1 MARPLFTVITVCY
14 NSEKTIE
21 RTLRSVLNQ
30 TEQDYEYLI
39 IDGASTDGTLDIVRR
54 YEPEFGDKLHIFSE
68 KDNGIYD
75 AMNKGIAKASGELIG
90 LVNSDDYYELD
101 ALENMKK
108 AYLDAVTCKDNDNS
122 YISEQS
128 KEELAITHKNHVILY
143 GMQRRL
149 RGGEEIEI
157 EFINHRILG
166 ESMICHP
173 TCFVSRDVYGDFGAY
188 DTNYKSA
195 ADLDFLLKIKNTT
208 DTTFVPVYHIISNFE
223 LGGMSASGRGAR
235 EAARVRHKYGVYSR
249 TRMNYVIFQSRII
262 DFVHWVKRKRT
273 S

>member
-21 RTLRSVLNQ
+21 RTLKSVLNQ

-75 AMNKGIAKASGELIG
+75 AMNKGIAKAAGELIG

-108 AYLDAVTCKDNDNS
+108 AYLENVECKGNDTS
-122 YISEQS
+122 QDVDL
-128 KEELAITHKNHVILY
+128 KHHVILY

-173 TCFVSRDVYGDFGAY
+173 TCFVSRDVYRDFGVY
-188 DTNYKSA
+188 DTGYKSA
-195 ADLDFLLKIKNTT
+195 ADLDFLLRIKRTT
-208 DTTFVPVYHIISNFE
+208 DTAFIPVYHIISNFE

-235 EAARVRHKYGVYSR
+235 EAARVRYKYGVYSKA
-249 TRMNYVIFQSRII
+249 RMNYVIFQSRII
-262 DFVHWVKRKRT
+262 DFVHWVKRL
-273 S
+273 

>member
-1 MARPLFTVITVCY
+1 MASPLFTVITVCY

-21 RTLRSVLNQ
+21 RTLQSVLNQ

-54 YEPEFGDKLHIFSE
+54 YEPKFGGRLHIFSE

-108 AYLDAVTCKDNDNS
+108 TYLGLTSSNEVHD
-122 YISEQS
+122 
-128 KEELAITHKNHVILY
+128 HVILY

-149 RGGEEIEI
+149 RNSEEIEI
-157 EFINHRILG
+157 EFVNHRILG
-166 ESMICHP
+166 EGMICHP
-173 TCFVSRDVYGDFGAY
+173 TCFVSRAVYNDFGAY
-188 DTNYKSA
+188 DTNYRSA
-195 ADLDFLLKIKNTT
+195 ADLDFLLRIKNTT
-208 DTTFVPVYHIISNFE
+208 DTKFVPVYHIISNFE

-235 EAARVRHKYGVYSR
+235 EAARVRYKYGVYSKA
-249 TRMNYVIFQSRII
+249 RMNYVIFQSSII
-262 DFVHWVKRKRT
+262 DFVHWVKRL
-273 S
+273 

>member
-1 MARPLFTVITVCY
+1 MASPLFTVITVCY

-21 RTLRSVLNQ
+21 RTLQSVLNQ

-39 IDGASTDGTLDIVRR
+39 IDGASTDGTLDIVRS
-54 YEPEFGDKLHIFSE
+54 YETKFGDRLHIFSE

-108 AYLDAVTCKDNDNS
+108 AYLGL
-122 YISEQS
+122 ISSNE
-128 KEELAITHKNHVILY
+128 AHDHVILY

-149 RGGEEIEI
+149 RNSEEIEI
-157 EFINHRILG
+157 EFVNHRILG
-166 ESMICHP
+166 EGMICHP
-173 TCFVSRDVYGDFGAY
+173 TCFVSRAVYNDFGAY
-188 DTNYKSA
+188 DTNYRSA
-195 ADLDFLLKIKNTT
+195 ADLDFLLRIKTTT
-208 DTTFVPVYHIISNFE
+208 DTVFIPVYHIISNFE

-235 EAARVRHKYGVYSR
+235 EAARVRCKYGVYSKA
-249 TRMNYVIFQSRII
+249 RMNYVIFQSRII
-262 DFVHWVKRKRT
+262 DFVHWVKRL
-273 S
+273 

>member
-21 RTLRSVLNQ
+21 RTLQSVLNQ

-54 YEPEFGDKLHIFSE
+54 YEPEFGGKLHIFSE

-108 AYLDAVTCKDNDNS
+108 AYLEKAACKDNDNS
-122 YISEQS
+122 HISEQS
-128 KEELAITHKNHVILY
+128 KEEPAITHKRHIILY

-157 EFINHRILG
+157 EFVNDRILG

-195 ADLDFLLKIKNTT
+195 ADLDFLLRIKRTT
-208 DTTFVPVYHIISNFE
+208 DTAFIPVYHIISNFE

-235 EAARVRHKYGVYSR
+235 EAAKVRCKYGVYSR
-249 TRMNYVIFQSRII
+249 TRMNYVILQSRII
-262 DFVHWVKRKRT
+262 DFVHWVKRK
-273 S
+273 

>member
-1 MARPLFTVITVCY
+1 MASPLFTVITVCY
-14 NSEKTIE
+14 NSERTIE
-21 RTLRSVLNQ
+21 RTLQSVLNQ

-39 IDGASTDGTLDIVRR
+39 IDGASTDDTLDIVRR
-54 YEPEFGDKLHIFSE
+54 YEPQFGGKLHIYSE

-108 AYLDAVTCKDNDNS
+108 AFLGLTSSNEAHD
-122 YISEQS
+122 
-128 KEELAITHKNHVILY
+128 HVIFY

-149 RGGEEIEI
+149 RNSEEIEI
-157 EFINHRILG
+157 EFVNHRILG
-166 ESMICHP
+166 EGMICHP
-173 TCFVSRDVYGDFGAY
+173 TCFVSRAVYNDFGAY
-188 DTNYKSA
+188 DTNYRSA
-195 ADLDFLLKIKNTT
+195 ADLDFLLRIKNTT
-208 DTTFVPVYHIISNFE
+208 DTKFVPVYHIISNFE

-235 EAARVRHKYGVYSR
+235 EAARVRCKYGVYSK

-262 DFVHWVKRKRT
+262 DFVHWVKRL
-273 S
+273 